1 MTRERA
7 RAVAELAELGLP
19 SSEVLGRQNFKEE
32 RLALALD
39 VGVMGTWTIDLARGR
54 AYCDERHERLC
65 GRQPNPDGHSIDTWQ
80 ASLHP
85 QDRERME
92 ALLQRV
98 AQGLDPVLVAEY
110 RIVWADGSAHW
121 LAVRGRAV
129 CGKNGKPSHIVG
141 VEQDIDERKSLE
153 LEVLRI
159 ADSEQ
164 RRIGQELH
172 DDIQQ
177 RLTGLGLMA
186 AHLHDALVL
195 KAAPEQGMCARLTQE
210 LGEVTSRVNRLSHG
224 LVPLELDGDGLVVA
238 LHRLAR
244 ATHAAGRVACL
255 FKGDPAL
262 EVRDGFAATHVF
274 RIAQE
279 AVANAIRHSGATSI
293 GIALTRRPGRAV
305 LTVTDDGCGLQ
316 QRGEGGRGL
325 SIMAY
330 RASLIGATLKV
341 ARAKSKGTQ
350 VSCVFPVADRTEGS
364 PKQ

>member
-1 MTRERA
+1 MNREPRRKMAEFAEPGPSRETLA
-7 RAVAELAELGLP
+7 R
-19 SSEVLGRQNFKEE
+19 QTFKEE

-65 GRQPNPDGHSIDTWQ
+65 GRQPNPDGHSIETWR

-92 ALLQRV
+92 GLMQRV

-195 KAAPEQGMCARLTQE
+195 KGAPERGMCARLTQE
-210 LGEVTSRVNRLSHG
+210 IGDVAMRVNRLAHG
-224 LVPLELDGDGLVVA
+224 LVPLELGGDGLIVA

-244 ATHAAGRVACL
+244 ATHEPGRVSCV
-255 FKGDPAL
+255 FRGDPAL
-262 EVRDGFAATHVF
+262 KIRDGFAATHLF

-279 AVANAIRHSGATSI
+279 AVTNALRHSGASNI
-293 GIALTRRPGRAV
+293 GISLSRRTGRAV
-305 LTVTDDGCGLQ
+305 LSVTDNGCGLQ
-316 QRGEGGRGL
+316 PHDEGGRGL
-325 SIMAY
+325 RIMAY

-341 ARAKSKGTQ
+341 ARAKTRGTQ
-350 VSCVFPVADRTEGS
+350 VRCVFPVADGTGESARE
-364 PKQ
+364 